1 MGGKMAVVL
10 NILTLVISFLVTLSF
25 TYPHDHTF
33 PGLGS
38 QQPDTDLND
47 FQIIKHWIDNERLL
61 EQQQEEQQEQQRQEE
76 RQHQQVPL
84 DEREDDI
91 SDGVFR
97 PEDLEPRTSDPDSS
111 EQLLLNSLLE
121 SLKCK
126 HFPFMSHVT

>member
-1 MGGKMAVVL
+1 MAVL
-10 NILTLVISFLVTLSF
+10 NILTLVISFLVALSF
-25 TYPHDHTF
+25 TYPHGHTF

-38 QQPDTDLND
+38 QQPDSDLND

-61 EQQQEEQQEQQRQEE
+61 EQQEEEQQQLRQEE

-84 DEREDDI
+84 DEREDV

-97 PEDLEPRTSDPDSS
+97 PEDLEPRTSDPESS
-111 EQLLLNSLLE
+111 ERLLLNSLLE

-126 HFPFMSHVT
+126 HFHLSCPT